1 MTNEITITR
10 EEFMK
15 VSARVSSRIVDS
27 LAKEAEKEDGWVDST
42 MLVGQTL
49 SHLLFSSELACTL
62 FGAEQKG
69 E

>member
-27 LAKEAEKEDGWVDST
+27 LAKEAEKED
-42 MLVGQTL
+42 
-49 SHLLFSSELACTL
+49 ELPEVS
-62 FGAEQKG
+62 AEEG
-69 E
+69 R